1 MFNLLWLNIVYSKI
15 LVQRCDL
22 TLFRRLYVSIQKL
35 LCDYTLGL
43 LKAGT
48 VHEINVSFQHWKK
61 KKKTNSCPL
70 SWQCHPTISPSV
82 TLFFYCP
89 QPFPALGSFPM
100 SWFSTSGVR
109 SIGAS
114 VSVLPMNMQ
123 VWLPLGL
130 TGLINVLSKGISR
143 VFSSITVQKHQ
154 FLDAQ
159 SSLWSV
165 QLSHQYMTTGKII
178 ALTTWNYV
186 DKVML
191 LFFFFSF

>member
-1 MFNLLWLNIVYSKI
+1 MFNLLWLNTVYSKI

-22 TLFRRLYVSIQKL
+22 TLFCRLYVSIQKL

-61 KKKTNSCPL
+61 KKKKTHVHWIDNAI
-70 SWQCHPTISPSV
+70 QPSV

-100 SWFSTSGVR
+100 SWFSTSGVQ
-109 SIGAS
+109 SIGASAS

-123 VWLPLGL
+123 VWFPLGL

-178 ALTTWNYV
+178 ALTTWNYA

-191 LFFFFSF
+191 LLFFFSF